1 MPVFFPKNL
10 QKSGEARQIINETCQ
25 LYRWSSRDRLI
36 LDSCLAVSTSDPLCL
51 NPSPAVHLINN
62 LTQNRIRS
70 HPTSIRHT
78 LPLQQTPEFCS
89 SDSSL
94 SKGTF
99 QLSDKNLQKIL
110 GPVSVPNFSPKTFQ
124 CGTVREVHLKT
135 LLNSRHRQLAI
146 KLTSLPDG

>member
-1 MPVFFPKNL
+1 MCNCREKPRWCSSFDANHRSKAASPWARVFILRIFFWIFLIKNL
-10 QKSGEARQIINETCQ
+10 KSGEARQIINETCQ

-94 SKGTF
+94 SKGTL
-99 QLSDKNLQKIL
+99 QLS
-110 GPVSVPNFSPKTFQ
+110 
-124 CGTVREVHLKT
+124 
-135 LLNSRHRQLAI
+135 
-146 KLTSLPDG
+146 